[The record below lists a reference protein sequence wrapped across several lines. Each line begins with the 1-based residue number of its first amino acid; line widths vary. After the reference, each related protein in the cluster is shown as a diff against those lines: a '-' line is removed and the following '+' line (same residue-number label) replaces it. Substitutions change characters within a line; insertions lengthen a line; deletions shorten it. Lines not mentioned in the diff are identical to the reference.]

1 VEKERGAL
9 RITAIDANAARA
21 GIDIGMAL
29 AEARALWPNL
39 ETEEAA
45 PEADARFLKQA
56 SEICEMFTPLVALQ
70 GREGLLLDITG
81 CVHLFGGES
90 EILQRARRRMAA
102 FGLSTGAA
110 IASTPDAAWAFAH
123 YRRNRVVARGEE
135 ETLAR
140 DLPITAL
147 DQNTETTMALSRAGL
162 KTLGDLADRPS
173 HLLAARFG
181 EDLVATL
188 GRILGREDIRI
199 TPLRPPPLLMAE
211 RHFPEPMTQMEHL
224 LVVLGRLMGDLASRL
239 EARGEGGRAFAL
251 TLFRADGAVRRIG
264 IETASGTRDAAS
276 LVRLARLKM
285 EALADP
291 VDPGFGFDALRL
303 MVLRSEPLHA
313 AQVSLT
319 EGATT
324 ADEARAL
331 ADLLNGLVARFGRE
345 NVRRFVA
352 RDTHDPA
359 RAGGT
364 MACLS
369 ASRVS
374 TDSATEWPAPE
385 AGQPPA
391 RPLTLFVNP
400 QPIEV
405 LAEVP
410 DSPPLR
416 FRWRRMLHEV
426 TRAEGPERIAPE
438 WWRDA
443 APAPATR
450 DYYRIEDQAGHRFWI
465 FREGLYEDRNTQPR
479 WFLHGLFP

>member
-1 VEKERGAL
+1 MLVEKERGAL
-9 RITAIDANAARA
+9 RITAIDAIAARA
-21 GIDIGMAL
+21 GLSIGMPL
-29 AEARALWPNL
+29 AEARALWPTL

-45 PEADARFLKQA
+45 PEADARLLKRA
-56 SEICEMFTPLVALQ
+56 SEACEMFTPLVGTE
-70 GREGLLLDITG
+70 GRDGLLLDITG

-90 EILQRARRRMAA
+90 EMLLRARRRLRNLGLTT
-102 FGLSTGAA
+102 FGA
-110 IASTPDAAWAFAH
+110 IASTPHAAWAFAR
-123 YRRNRVVARGEE
+123 YRRNTIAAPGEDE
-135 ETLAR
+135 ALAR
-140 DLPITAL
+140 ALPITAL
-147 DQNTETTMALSRAGL
+147 GQSTETTLALSRAGF

-181 EDLVATL
+181 TGLVDQL
-188 GRILGREDIRI
+188 HRILGREDIRI

-224 LVVLGRLMGDLASRL
+224 LTVLSRLMGDIASRL
-239 EARGEGGRAFAL
+239 EGRGEGGRAFAL

-264 IETASGTRDAAS
+264 IETASGTRDSAS

-313 AQVSLT
+313 AQASLA
-319 EGATT
+319 EGAKPE
-324 ADEARAL
+324 DEARAL
-331 ADLLNGLVARFGRE
+331 ADLVNRLVARFGRE
-345 NVRRFVA
+345 NVRRFMV
-352 RDTHDPA
+352 RDTHDPVV
-359 RAGGT
+359 AGGT
-364 MACLS
+364 ISCLS
-369 ASRVS
+369 AAES
-374 TDSATEWPAPE
+374 TEWPVPE
-385 AGQPPA
+385 PGQPPA
-391 RPLTLFVNP
+391 RPLTLFAHP

-438 WWRDA
+438 WWRETS
-443 APAPATR
+443 PAPSAR

-465 FREGLYEDRNTQPR
+465 YREGLYEDRNSQPH